1 MSRSAAGQRL
11 ALVRARLSL
20 PTVRKAAGLFEG
32 AHTSILTGK
41 GHDFEDLAEYSPG
54 DEVRDIDWKVSAR
67 AGRPIIRRFERDT
80 DVFTQLVVDTGIEM
94 QAAAP
99 SGEIKS
105 DLALVC
111 AETLAYLGAQ
121 RGDRLGIVFGNSA
134 GVERFPARHGLS
146 HLDFIL
152 DRAEHALAPP
162 PGGAG
167 AARGRRGRPPPRHGL
182 RPLASPPDRA
192 EHALAGAEAPADV
205 SAVIEFFLHTRR
217 ERSLVLLVTDQLWPG
232 PADERLLRRIRER
245 HELLVVRIAD
255 MPPTEKGVEAM
266 AEISGNVFLP
276 EYVRDDEVLRKEI
289 EHRRREREEAASALL
304 ARYKVLNAPVASSA
318 DVLPVIVRLLR
329 GQHREQ

>member
-152 DRAEHALAPP
+152 ARADPPRAGPAAPP
-162 PGGAG
+162 
-167 AARGRRGRPPPRHGL
+167 
-182 RPLASPPDRA
+182 
-192 EHALAGAEAPADV
+192 DV

>member
-41 GHDFEDLAEYSPG
+41 DHDFEDLAEYSPG

-152 DRAEHALAPP
+152 DRAEHALA
-162 PGGAG
+162 
-167 AARGRRGRPPPRHGL
+167 
-182 RPLASPPDRA
+182 
-192 EHALAGAEAPADV
+192 GAEAPAD
-205 SAVIEFFLHTRR
+205 
-217 ERSLVLLVTDQLWPG
+217 G
-232 PADERLLRRIRER
+232 
-245 HELLVVRIAD
+245 
-255 MPPTEKGVEAM
+255 G
-266 AEISGNVFLP
+266 SG
-276 EYVRDDEVLRKEI
+276 
-289 EHRRREREEAASALL
+289 
-304 ARYKVLNAPVASSA
+304 
-318 DVLPVIVRLLR
+318 
-329 GQHREQ
+329 

>member
-152 DRAEHALAPP
+152 DRAEHALA
-162 PGGAG
+162 
-167 AARGRRGRPPPRHGL
+167 
-182 RPLASPPDRA
+182 
-192 EHALAGAEAPADV
+192 GAEAPSDV

>member
-152 DRAEHALAPP
+152 DRAEHT
-162 PGGAG
+162 
-167 AARGRRGRPPPRHGL
+167 
-182 RPLASPPDRA
+182 
-192 EHALAGAEAPADV
+192 LAGAEAPADV

>member
-152 DRAEHALAPP
+152 DRAEHALA
-162 PGGAG
+162 
-167 AARGRRGRPPPRHGL
+167 R
-182 RPLASPPDRA
+182 
-192 EHALAGAEAPADV
+192 AEAPADV

>member
-152 DRAEHALAPP
+152 DQIGRAH
-162 PGGAG
+162 
-167 AARGRRGRPPPRHGL
+167 
-182 RPLASPPDRA
+182 
-192 EHALAGAEAPADV
+192 V
-205 SAVIEFFLHTRR
+205 
-217 ERSLVLLVTDQLWPG
+217 
-232 PADERLLRRIRER
+232 
-245 HELLVVRIAD
+245 
-255 MPPTEKGVEAM
+255 
-266 AEISGNVFLP
+266 
-276 EYVRDDEVLRKEI
+276 
-289 EHRRREREEAASALL
+289 
-304 ARYKVLNAPVASSA
+304 
-318 DVLPVIVRLLR
+318 
-329 GQHREQ
+329 

>member
-152 DRAEHALAPP
+152 DRAEHALA
-162 PGGAG
+162 G
-167 AARGRRGRPPPRHGL
+167 AA
-182 RPLASPPDRA
+182 
-192 EHALAGAEAPADV
+192 APADV

>member
-152 DRAEHALAPP
+152 DRAEHALA
-162 PGGAG
+162 GA
-167 AARGRRGRPPPRHGL
+167 
-182 RPLASPPDRA
+182 S
-192 EHALAGAEAPADV
+192 APADV

>member
-54 DEVRDIDWKVSAR
+54 DEVRD
-67 AGRPIIRRFERDT
+67 
-80 DVFTQLVVDTGIEM
+80 VVDTGIEM

-152 DRAEHALAPP
+152 
-162 PGGAG
+162 
-167 AARGRRGRPPPRHGL
+167 
-182 RPLASPPDRA
+182 DRA

>member
-152 DRAEHALAPP
+152 DRAE
-162 PGGAG
+162 
-167 AARGRRGRPPPRHGL
+167 R
-182 RPLASPPDRA
+182 
-192 EHALAGAEAPADV
+192 ALAGAEAPADV